1 MIYLYHILSFL
12 FLPLY
17 VLLLVL
23 RVIVGKEDIKRIGE
37 RFAIGHTHTII
48 NSGGLGSRNDGVT
61 PISNRRATSDDVPNF
76 SSIDYKRNE
85 TLVWIHAASVGESM
99 IALTLVE
106 NINDL
111 WLKRTMPKTTLKF
124 LVTSGTKSSAKILQ
138 QKLPVNAVHQLIP
151 IDNIIFVKKFFRNW
165 QPTLGIFVESEL
177 WPCLISEGKKHCKL
191 LLLNARISDKS
202 FASWKKISSFF
213 REITSNFSEIIVQSN
228 IDYEKFMQLGMSNIN
243 NLGNIKFA
251 NKKLPV
257 NEQELTILAQYMSA
271 KRIIVFASTHL
282 EDETVLLNIIKPIKQ
297 RYPNCYF
304 ILIPRHP
311 ERKNDIGKACTQLNL
326 TYSIKSEQNIPILTD
341 DLYIVDK
348 FGELGLFFSISYISF
363 VGGSF
368 KQGGHNVLEPAYF
381 ANYIIFGPDM
391 SNFANIANEMLANK
405 AATQIQNE
413 SDLLN
418 KMEYLLSETGI
429 EEAKIYQTN
438 ALEFVNK
445 NQQILGNYLAIIE
458 KYLLVGVNN

>member
-1 MIYLYHILSFL
+1 MIYLYHILNFL
-12 FLPLY
+12 LLPVY
-17 VLLLVL
+17 VLLLIL
-23 RVIVGKEDIKRIGE
+23 RVIVGKEEIKRIGE
-37 RFAIGHTHTII
+37 RFAIGHTHT
-48 NSGGLGSRNDGVT
+48 
-61 PISNRRATSDDVPNF
+61 
-76 SSIDYKRNE
+76 KRNE

-106 NINDL
+106 NINNL
-111 WLKRTMPKTTLKF
+111 WLKRTMPKTALKF

-138 QKLPVNAVHQLIP
+138 QKLPVNAIHQLIP
-151 IDNIIFVKKFFRNW
+151 IDNIIFVKKFFQNW
-165 QPTLGIFVESEL
+165 QPSLGIFVESEL

-202 FASWKKISSFF
+202 FESWKKISSFF
-213 REITSNFSEIIVQSN
+213 RSITSNFSEIIVQSN
-228 IDYEKFMQLGMSNIN
+228 TDFQKFTQLGMTNID

-257 NEQELTILAQYMSA
+257 NEQELTILAQHMST
-271 KRIIVFASTHL
+271 KRIITFASTHL
-282 EDETVLLNIIKPIKQ
+282 EDESVLLNVIKPIKQ

-348 FGELGLFFSISYISF
+348 FGELGLFFSIAYISF

-391 SNFANIANEMLANK
+391 SNSANIANEMLVNK
-405 AATQIQNE
+405 AAIQIQNE
-413 SDLLN
+413 IDLLN
-418 KMEYLLSETGI
+418 KIEYLLSEIGI

>member
-12 FLPLY
+12 LLPVY
-17 VLLLVL
+17 FFLLVL
-23 RVIVGKEDIKRIGE
+23 RVIVGKEEIKNIAE
-37 RFAIGHTHTII
+37 RFAIGHTHT
-48 NSGGLGSRNDGVT
+48 
-61 PISNRRATSDDVPNF
+61 
-76 SSIDYKRNE
+76 KRNE

-106 NINDL
+106 NINNL
-111 WLKRTMPKTTLKF
+111 WLKRTMPRTALKF
-124 LVTSGTKSSAKILQ
+124 LVTSGTKSSGKILQ
-138 QKLPVNAVHQLIP
+138 QKLPQNAIHQFIP

-165 QPTLGIFVESEL
+165 QPSLGIFIESEL

-202 FASWKKISSFF
+202 FESWKKISSFF
-213 REITSNFSEIIVQSN
+213 RLVTASFSEIIVQSN
-228 IDYEKFMQLGMSNIN
+228 RDFQKFTQLGVTNIV

-257 NEQELTILAQYMSA
+257 NEQELTILTQYMSG
-271 KRIIVFASTHL
+271 KRVIVFTSTHL
-282 EDETVLLNIIKPIKQ
+282 EDESVLLNVIKPIKQ

-348 FGELGLFFSISYISF
+348 FGELGLFFSIAYISF

-391 SNFANIANEMLANK
+391 SNSANIANEMLTNK
-405 AATQIQNE
+405 AATQIRDEN
-413 SDLLN
+413 DLLN
-418 KMEYLLSETGI
+418 KIEYLLSETGTQK
-429 EEAKIYQTN
+429 AKVYQAN

-445 NQQILGNYLAIIE
+445 NQQILGNYLNIIE
-458 KYLLVGVNN
+458 KHLVGN

>member
-1 MIYLYHILSFL
+1 MIYLYHVLSFL

-17 VLLLVL
+17 VLLLL
-23 RVIVGKEDIKRIGE
+23 WRVIVGKEEIKNIGE
-37 RFAIGHTHTII
+37 RFAIGHTHT
-48 NSGGLGSRNDGVT
+48 
-61 PISNRRATSDDVPNF
+61 
-76 SSIDYKRNE
+76 KRNE
-85 TLVWIHAASVGESM
+85 TLVWIHAASVGESI

-106 NINDL
+106 NINNL
-111 WLKRTMPKTTLKF
+111 WLKRTMPKTSLKF
-124 LVTSGTKSSAKILQ
+124 LVTSGTRSSGKILQ
-138 QKLPVNAVHQLIP
+138 QKLPQNAIHQFIP

-165 QPTLGIFVESEL
+165 QPNLGIFVESEL
-177 WPCLISEGKKHCKL
+177 WPCLISEGAKHCEL

-202 FASWKKISSFF
+202 FESWKKISSFF
-213 REITSNFSEIIVQSN
+213 RSITCNFSKIIVQSN
-228 IDYEKFMQLGMSNIN
+228 TDFQKFMQLGMNNIE

-251 NKKLPV
+251 NKKLSV
-257 NEQELTILAQYMSA
+257 NEHELAILAQHMST

-282 EDETVLLNIIKPIKQ
+282 EDESVLLNVIKPIKQ

-348 FGELGLFFSISYISF
+348 FGELGLFFSIAYISF

-391 SNFANIANEMLANK
+391 SNSANITNEMLTNK
-405 AATQIQNE
+405 AATQIRDEN
-413 SDLLN
+413 DLLN
-418 KMEYLLSETGI
+418 KIEYLLSETGTQ
-429 EEAKIYQTN
+429 EAKVYQAN

-445 NQQILGNYLAIIE
+445 NQQILGNYLNIIE
-458 KYLLVGVNN
+458 KHLVGN

>member
-23 RVIVGKEDIKRIGE
+23 RVIVGKEEIKRMGE
-37 RFAIGHTHTII
+37 RFAIGYAHT
-48 NSGGLGSRNDGVT
+48 
-61 PISNRRATSDDVPNF
+61 
-76 SSIDYKRNE
+76 KRNE

-111 WLKRTMPKTTLKF
+111 WLKRTMPKTALKF

-165 QPTLGIFVESEL
+165 QPTLGIFIESEL

-213 REITSNFSEIIVQSN
+213 RAITSNFSEIIVQSN
-228 IDYEKFMQLGMSNIN
+228 IDYEKFMQLGMTNIN

-251 NKKLPV
+251 NKRLPV
-257 NEQELTILAQYMSA
+257 NEQELTILAQHMA
-271 KRIIVFASTHL
+271 TKKIIVFASTHL
-282 EDETVLLNIIKPIKQ
+282 EDESVLLSIVKPIKQ
-297 RYPNCYF
+297 QYPNCYF

-458 KYLLVGVNN
+458 KYLLVGVNH

>member
-12 FLPLY
+12 LLPVY
-17 VLLLVL
+17 FFLLVL
-23 RVIVGKEDIKRIGE
+23 RVIVGKEEIKNIGE
-37 RFAIGHTHTII
+37 RFAIGHTHT
-48 NSGGLGSRNDGVT
+48 
-61 PISNRRATSDDVPNF
+61 
-76 SSIDYKRNE
+76 KRNE

-106 NINDL
+106 NINNL
-111 WLKRTMPKTTLKF
+111 WLKRTMPRTALKF

-138 QKLPVNAVHQLIP
+138 QKLPVNAIHQLIP
-151 IDNIIFVKKFFRNW
+151 IDNIIFVKKFLRNW
-165 QPTLGIFVESEL
+165 QPSLGIFIESEL

-202 FASWKKISSFF
+202 FESWKKISSFF
-213 REITSNFSEIIVQSN
+213 RLVTASFSEIIVQSN
-228 IDYEKFMQLGMSNIN
+228 RDFQKFTQLGVTNIV

-257 NEQELTILAQYMSA
+257 NEQELTILTQHMSG
-271 KRIIVFASTHL
+271 KRVIVFASTHL
-282 EDETVLLNIIKPIKQ
+282 EDESVLLNVIKPIKQ

-326 TYSIKSEQNIPILTD
+326 TYSIKSEQNIPLLTD

-348 FGELGLFFSISYISF
+348 FGELGLFFSIAYISF

-391 SNFANIANEMLANK
+391 SNSANIANEMLTNK
-405 AATQIQNE
+405 AATQIRDEN
-413 SDLLN
+413 DLLN
-418 KMEYLLSETGI
+418 KIEYLLSETGTQI
-429 EEAKIYQTN
+429 AKVYQAN

-445 NQQILGNYLAIIE
+445 NQQILGNYLNIIE
-458 KYLLVGVNN
+458 KHLVGN